1 MKSCDCQL
9 DIKLVYSGGL
19 DLDVLPRAAGKG
31 QALSYLLKKLKAED
45 RAPQQTLVCGD
56 SGNDIELFGVDNVYG
71 VIVSLP
77 ITSSPSKFRLRC
89 L

>member
-1 MKSCDCQL
+1 M
-9 DIKLVYSGGL
+9 

-31 QALSYLLKKLKAED
+31 QALSYLLKKLKAEG

-71 VIVSLP
+71 VIVSLI
-77 ITSSPSKFRLRC
+77 ITSSPSIIDLAVFGIGLIDY
-89 L
+89 